1 MRREL
6 GVLQAAI
13 NFAHRN
19 DRLTR
24 FVAVA
29 MTDPAGKRK
38 LAKDRSIGRIVGL
51 VYATRP
57 CLPWGSRQ
65 DNLVVKKEEEMIRPQ
80 YRNEFEK
87 DGLEKVRDNVL
98 HHPYKISDQQE
109 QARIWIEEKEGAQHR
124 AYENRVEI
132 AAWLAVV
139 FAFIAAFF
147 GLLAYFR

>member
-1 MRREL
+1 L
-6 GVLQAAI
+6 
-13 NFAHRN
+13 
-19 DRLTR
+19 
-24 FVAVA
+24 
-29 MTDPAGKRK
+29 TDPAGNRK
-38 LAKDRSIGRIVGL
+38 LAKDRSIRRIDDVVAAFMCGL
-51 VYATRP
+51 VSLRRPSVYAHAELAYRG
-57 CLPWGSRQ
+57 GSRQ
-65 DNLVVKKEEEMIRPQ
+65 DNLVVKKEEMIRPQ

-109 QARIWIEEKEGAQHR
+109 QARRWIEEKEGALHR

-132 AAWLAVV
+132 AAWLAVF

>member
-1 MRREL
+1 
-6 GVLQAAI
+6 
-13 NFAHRN
+13 
-19 DRLTR
+19 
-24 FVAVA
+24 
-29 MTDPAGKRK
+29 
-38 LAKDRSIGRIVGL
+38 
-51 VYATRP
+51 
-57 CLPWGSRQ
+57 
-65 DNLVVKKEEEMIRPQ
+65 MIRPQ

-98 HHPYKISDQQE
+98 HHPYEISDQQE

-132 AAWLAVV
+132 AVWLAVV